1 MTKKIHRSYALGI
14 ILLTLVTFGV
24 WTWARQEA
32 ARAQDISVYEV
43 LIGNARKG
51 DAWSAD
57 YLLQV
62 QNFLQSRGESNPP
75 QENKIYAGDTVSG
88 AELLLKGTE
97 PYFIKIYNST
107 RIDSSEKLVRYISS
121 RRAALEELSNKNP
134 DRLIEV
140 SVSFQGYIDLDRIWK
155 IRDEFG
161 LDIDQLTVHFF
172 SSKGWIAVMGV
183 GDPKAPG
190 EKPVLDFSASASAA
204 KERLKELLP
213 PTKQIKKFEPKDLKS
228 KIPWLRGKI
237 RAKDAMSLDSQEW
250 VILVDPITDLSD
262 AYANR
267 TLDLEVVSMPN
278 LLKARDMIVAQSKT
292 QTQQGAP
299 HPTLNPIKAGN

>member
-1 MTKKIHRSYALGI
+1 MQKV
-14 ILLTLVTFGV
+14 LT
-24 WTWARQEA
+24 E
-32 ARAQDISVYEV
+32 
-43 LIGNARKG
+43 NARKG
-51 DAWSAD
+51 DSWAAN
-57 YLLQV
+57 YLLQI

-75 QENKIYAGDTVSG
+75 QETKVYAGETVSG

-97 PYFIKIYNST
+97 PYFIKIYNNT
-107 RIDSSEKLVRYISS
+107 RIDSSEELVRYISS
-121 RRAALEELSNKNP
+121 RRAALEELSSKNP

-140 SVSFQGYIDLDRIWK
+140 SVSFQDYIDLDRIWE

-172 SSKGWIAVMGV
+172 SSAGWIAVMGV
-183 GDPKAPG
+183 GDPKDPG
-190 EKPVLDFSASASAA
+190 EKPVMDFSASALAA

-213 PTKQIKKFEPKDLKS
+213 PTKQIKKLEPKDLKP

-237 RAKDAMSLDSQEW
+237 RAKDAMSLDSQGW
-250 VILVDPITDLSD
+250 VILVDPISDLRD

-278 LLKARDMIVAQSKT
+278 LLKARDMIASQSKT
-292 QTQQGAP
+292 KAQQGLP
-299 HPTLNPIKAGN
+299 HPTPNPIKEGN